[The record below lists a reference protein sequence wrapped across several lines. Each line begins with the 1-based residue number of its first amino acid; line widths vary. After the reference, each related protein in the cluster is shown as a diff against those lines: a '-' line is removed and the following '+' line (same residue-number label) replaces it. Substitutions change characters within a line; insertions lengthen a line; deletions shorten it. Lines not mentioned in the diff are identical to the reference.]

1 MRIVK
6 VSAMWC
12 PSCIVVS
19 KYWKNIKNKYT
30 DIEFVEYDLD
40 MDEEEVKELNIG
52 NKLPEIIF
60 FDNDNKELKRLIGER
75 KQEEIEL
82 EIGELYEK

>member
-12 PSCIVVS
+12 PSCIVVN
-19 KYWKNIKNKYT
+19 KYWKNIKNKYNN
-30 DIEFVEYDLD
+30 IEFIEYDLD
-40 MDEEEVKELNIG
+40 MDEDEVKKLNIG

-75 KQEEIEL
+75 KQEDIEL